1 MTDISQDFAEAIA
14 ADIEQQQEQN
24 TLQQQVSQTLPFAV
38 LQVLGVIH
46 NGTKETPNG
55 LLTMLGQKD
64 FEFVSGTLQGIL
76 NLMGWQPVLSK
87 ENEDGTKEIALVP
100 LGAIDQAAE
109 DLDSQSLDGQATT
122 EAQEGV

>member
-14 ADIEQQQEQN
+14 GDIAHQEEQSA
-24 TLQQQVSQTLPFAV
+24 LQQQVSQTLPFAA

-64 FEFVSGTLQGIL
+64 FEFVSSTLQGIL
-76 NLMGWQPVLSK
+76 SLLGWQPVLSK
-87 ENEDGTKEIALVP
+87 ENEDGTKEIALIP
-100 LGAIDQAAE
+100 LGATAQAAE
-109 DLDSQSLDGQATT
+109 DMDAGNIPVESTPEVQQ
-122 EAQEGV
+122 GV